1 MGKVKKKCVHPQ
13 LISVSESEAV
23 LKKELSIKAGRGI
36 LQMACDTEGKMLV
49 VVDDKSTI
57 TIFDTMGNTSAAM
70 PGHSAP
76 VTAIGVHPLTK
87 VVVAAYAD
95 MSLKEY
101 DPSTRRYTAFCREH
115 LSAPSPE
122 LAKKH
127 SVIQH
132 VSFDPE
138 KPDLMLL
145 YNDSAFMVL
154 RKGQKEAGETQEKV
168 KRVKKGESPGR
179 GGGSGG
185 GGQGEGMQV
194 SVIKRAN
201 QVLFFGQVKGQSVVS
216 VELNPLLVMDRL
228 PSPLKVKKYGGT

>member
-1 MGKVKKKCVHPQ
+1 M
-13 LISVSESEAV
+13 SESEAV
-23 LKKELSIKAGRGI
+23 LEKELSLKAGCGV
-36 LQMACDTEGKMLV
+36 LQMACDAEGKTLA
-49 VVDDKSTI
+49 VVDDKNTI
-57 TIFDTMGNTSAAM
+57 TVFDTEGNTSAVM

-101 DPSTRRYTAFCREH
+101 DPSRRRYTPFCRQH

-138 KPDLMLL
+138 RPDLILL

-154 RKGQKEAGETQEKV
+154 RKSKEGAGETQERV
-168 KRVKKGESPGR
+168 KRVKKGEGPGQE
-179 GGGSGG
+179 GGGGG
-185 GGQGEGMQV
+185 GGQGEGLQV